1 MREWILEQ
9 GVLFYFFCSV
19 GLLGIIATA
28 AVNRTYKRLI
38 KEADNMEKS
47 EHRLIKYIKLKYSS
61 YYTIGLK
68 ANDERAMVK
77 RYLYRYKVGPASL
90 MTWSK
95 VGLAALAAVV
105 LICLGAMLY
114 GVYEGTSL
122 NDMVS
127 MFGLAAFIATV
138 LGMQY
143 KIAAFK
149 DKQEV
154 FCAQMEDNLENFLK
168 NKIEYGHVLQEQKV
182 SAQSEAD
189 ETEKFDSGVS
199 NKSFYKDSDDVKRHR
214 KGTDEQWKKH
224 NDEAKGQAAAA
235 ASMYGKGR
243 SKGANDSVYSK
254 AAVQLA
260 DSFDSEEIDAKVVED
275 ILKEFLN

>member
-9 GVLFYFFCSV
+9 GILFYFFCSV

-28 AVNRTYKRLI
+28 AANRTYKRLI

-77 RYLYRYKVGPASL
+77 RYLYRYKIGPASL

-95 VGLAALAAVV
+95 AGLAALAAVI
-105 LICLGAMLY
+105 LMCLGAMMY
-114 GVYEGTSL
+114 GIYQGTSFTE
-122 NDMVS
+122 MFS

-143 KIAAFK
+143 KISAFSE
-149 DKQEV
+149 KQDV

-168 NKIEYGHVLQEQKV
+168 NKIEYGHVLQEKKASV
-182 SAQSEAD
+182 HSDGSEND
-189 ETEKFDSGVS
+189 NPDTENQ
-199 NKSFYKDSDDVKRHR
+199 NKSFSDVSDNDKKMYRKDTDGYR
-214 KGTDEQWKKH
+214 KERAQ
-224 NDEAKGQAAAA
+224 GQAAASA
-235 ASMYGKGR
+235 AAFGYGAGK
-243 SKGANDSVYSK
+243 NDNESVYSK
-254 AAVQLA
+254 AASQLA
-260 DSFDSEEIDAKVVED
+260 DSFASEEIDAKVVED